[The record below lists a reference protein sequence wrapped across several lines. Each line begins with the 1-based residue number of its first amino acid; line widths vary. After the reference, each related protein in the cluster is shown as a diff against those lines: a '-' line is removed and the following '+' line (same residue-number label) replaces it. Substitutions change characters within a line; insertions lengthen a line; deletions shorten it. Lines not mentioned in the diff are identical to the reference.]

1 MTHKIKAPT
10 SENGGLEYFFS
21 LCTDTGS
28 KDGIDR
34 SKQKNKSAKVTA
46 IKKTILIQRRSF
58 NSDIWICNGCTLT
71 GDRWFMEKHLC
82 KHNITNNFAKVA
94 QRFQDFF

>member
-34 SKQKNKSAKVTA
+34 SKQKNKSAKVTT
-46 IKKTILIQRRSF
+46 IKKTILIQR
-58 NSDIWICNGCTLT
+58 
-71 GDRWFMEKHLC
+71 HLL
-82 KHNITNNFAKVA
+82 IQISGYAMVVP
-94 QRFQDFF
+94 